1 MRMSVFGWHCSHRRL
16 SGVLRI
22 PYEGIGR
29 PYYVWWLVLEG
40 FTCGAHSQAL
50 ACAPVSW
57 WRRCKGRTCLSMGC
71 LGLVVEGVG
80 EHLRILLVCWV
91 WIRIYMC
98 DCQQQQQQQQ
108 HTPSTQT
115 MEIFRH
121 VNFRGPRKI
130 SYF

>member
-1 MRMSVFGWHCSHRRL
+1 MGLCACQLGFRL
-16 SGVLRI
+16 ALQSSEIIWRASY

-29 PYYVWWLVLEG
+29 PYYVWCLVLEG

-50 ACAPVSW
+50 ACAPGTW
-57 WRRCKGRTCLSMGC
+57 WRRCKGRTCLSMGS

-108 HTPSTQT
+108 QQQHKNWK
-115 MEIFRH
+115 FLFH
-121 VNFRGPRKI
+121 
-130 SYF
+130 YF